1 MVQLEELGLLK
12 MDFLG
17 LRTLT
22 VLKDSVKNIKASRGI
37 DVDIDHIDFND
48 KGTLGLYRNR
58 KDGRGI
64 PARVCRYAKLH
75 EGTQSTEL

>member
-48 KGTLGLYRNR
+48 KAHLTLSEQERR
-58 KDGRGI
+58 KG
-64 PARVCRYAKLH
+64 Y
-75 EGTQSTEL
+75 SS

>member
-1 MVQLEELGLLK
+1 

-48 KGTLGLYRNR
+48 KGTLDFIGTG
-58 KDGRGI
+58 KT
-64 PARVCRYAKLH
+64 
-75 EGTQSTEL
+75 EGYSS